1 MIKEVKNV
9 EQVKAMMKESTKG
22 KLGQFNK
29 AEYEEM
35 VGAVLNDTDREV
47 RVVKRRSDD
56 GTVTVEN
63 VNVAKKFRNEFL
75 KPLIMEFGVDA
86 VEAAKIDTMDL
97 KNVGGFY
104 EAQSEVNYEY
114 MKGGRK
120 LDFLPKEDF
129 QASMYL
135 FDNEEEEKERRNPK
149 TKESFNVKYGAHTT
163 LKVKT
168 KCPKNL
174 KMKL

>member
-1 MIKEVKNV
+1 MIE
-9 EQVKAMMKESTKG
+9 ESTHG

-29 AEYEEM
+29 SEYEEM
-35 VGAVLNDTDREV
+35 VAGVLNDIDREV

-56 GTVTVEN
+56 GTVVVEN
-63 VNVAKKFRNEFL
+63 VNVSKKFRNEFL
-75 KPLIMEFGVDA
+75 KPLLMEFGIDS
-86 VEAAKIDTMDL
+86 VEASKIDTMDIR
-97 KNVGGFY
+97 NVGGFY
-104 EAQSEVNYEY
+104 EAQSEINYEY

-135 FDNEEEEKERRNPK
+135 FENEEEEKERRNPK
-149 TKESFNVKYGAHTT
+149 TKETFNVRYKPYTT

-174 KMKL
+174 KFKL